1 VFFPCNPNPTTNSGV
16 CAAQNHHDNVNV
28 MTPATVAASDIIETM
43 RHAVPSHKTHL
54 TPDQT
59 ATLRTLTEHLIQA
72 KPDAPAEYQRFLN
85 IKHRTLPLPDLTRH
99 LNGKTI
105 LVTGGTGCIG
115 STLMN
120 QIIRYD
126 PARLVSL
133 SRGVTTGYPPC
144 HGAEYLICDIRDR
157 PRLDTILRWVQP
169 DVIFHVAAQRSPAL
183 AETEVRRTVT
193 TNVLGARNILMTA
206 WEADVPQV
214 VMASTGKA
222 LRPYSPEIYTASKRA
237 AEWLAAAAAD
247 GLLVSAARFT
257 HVIDNSIVHQRMNGN
272 VIRLHD
278 PDIVFYVQSALE
290 SAQLLLLAMIGAEP
304 GEFRVH
310 TIRDLDWPVN
320 LIDVALGVAAAGEIT
335 PVYFSGYDPGYEEVP
350 FPGLYDPATAG
361 DVSPLM
367 NTFETGSMVESSC
380 PAVDVFRLRMS
391 CDAVNVKLLDTLSET
406 CERTHKVRS
415 ALDDL
420 SWSLL
425 DATLI
430 EAPVGQLRRCAKL
443 IDRHEGTMNSVHRR
457 IAEAVRAHAGNLTK
471 EMIWKTTAG
480 GTG

>member
-1 VFFPCNPNPTTNSGV
+1 VFSPCNRNPTTNNHV
-16 CAAQNHHDNVNV
+16 CAPRNFHDNVTI

-72 KPDAPAEYQRFLN
+72 KPDAPAEYQRFLD
-85 IKHRTLPLPDLTRH
+85 IKHRALPLPDLTRH

-105 LVTGGTGCIG
+105 LITGGTGCIG

-126 PARLVSL
+126 PARLVSI

-157 PRLDTILRWVQP
+157 GRLEMIINWVQP
-169 DVIFHVAAQRSPAL
+169 DIIFHVAAQRSPAL
-183 AETEVRRTVT
+183 AEVEVHRTVT

-206 WEADVPQV
+206 WEAAVPQV

-237 AEWLAAAAAD
+237 AEWLAVTAAYD

-310 TIRDLDWPVN
+310 TITDLGWPVS
-320 LIDVALGVAAAGEIT
+320 LIDVALGVAKREMT

-350 FPGLYDPATAG
+350 FPGLYDPMTAG
-361 DVSPLM
+361 DVSPLL
-367 NTFETGSMVESSC
+367 NSFETQSIVKSSC
-380 PAVDVFRLRMS
+380 PLTDAFQLRMG
-391 CDAVNVKLLDTLSET
+391 CDAVNVKLLDALSET
-406 CERTHKVRS
+406 CEPGHEIRP

-425 DATLI
+425 NATLT
-430 EAPVGQLRRCAKL
+430 EVPADQLRRCAML
-443 IDRHEGTMNSVHRR
+443 INQHEGTMNSVHRR
-457 IAEAVRAHAGNLTK
+457 IAEAVRAY
-471 EMIWKTTAG
+471 AG
-480 GTG
+480 GCWETTRTERGQ